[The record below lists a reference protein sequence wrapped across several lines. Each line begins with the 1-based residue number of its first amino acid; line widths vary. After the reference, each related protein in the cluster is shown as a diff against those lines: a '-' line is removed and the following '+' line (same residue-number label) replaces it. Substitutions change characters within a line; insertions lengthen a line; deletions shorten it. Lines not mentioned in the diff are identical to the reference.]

1 MSKKKTR
8 NIHGDRRKRSFI
20 KAMTFRIVI
29 IIADTIIGWLLTHR
43 VDLTAGFVVF
53 TNIASTAI
61 YYLHER
67 IWAGIHWGRK

>member
-1 MSKKKTR
+1 MAKKSP
-8 NIHGDRRKRSFI
+8 GDKRKRSFV
-20 KAMTFRIVI
+20 KAMTFRVTIIV
-29 IIADTIIGWLLTHR
+29 ADTVITYALTHR
-43 VDLTAGFVVF
+43 YDLTIGFVVF